1 MKINGRQIK
10 VNQLISVGGQMLAY
24 QSDDQS
30 LNSAEVY
37 SFYWAAVVAQLVE
50 QSLPIPEVS
59 GSNPVIGKKL
69 YWTLTV
75 NCIENTKTGK
85 KRPGMTHLKNIV

>member
-37 SFYWAAVVAQLVE
+37 SFY
-50 QSLPIPEVS
+50 
-59 GSNPVIGKKL
+59 
-69 YWTLTV
+69 
-75 NCIENTKTGK
+75 
-85 KRPGMTHLKNIV
+85 